1 MLAGLQSVAA
11 SVHLVW
17 SLLSSPLLSL
27 EADASVRTSH
37 LDLVSVM
44 KRRFGAIVWDFS
56 LWVLV

>member
-27 EADASVRTSH
+27 EADAFVRTSH

-44 KRRFGAIVWDFS
+44 KRRFGAVVWDFS